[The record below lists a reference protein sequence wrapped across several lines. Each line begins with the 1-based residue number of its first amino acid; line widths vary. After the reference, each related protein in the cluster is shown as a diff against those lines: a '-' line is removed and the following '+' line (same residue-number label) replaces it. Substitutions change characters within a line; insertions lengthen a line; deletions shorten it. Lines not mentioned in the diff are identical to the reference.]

1 MNYFPSDKYN
11 LAWFKLAE
19 CVARGEKERALGVY
33 RLLSHSIADQAYSLQ
48 LEGDLLLAFKDELA
62 YDKYRSAIAWY
73 HKENRLQEATAI
85 GEHMALLCPHDSEV
99 VELLLSLYQNLE
111 SLEKIC
117 HYGGVLVDI
126 FINSQQLE
134 KIEPAIQKYAAP
146 LTHINKTRLYK
157 EVVRR
162 YVCNKHGQKDVGV
175 ALLHILLLFLI
186 DAHNESELYLFL
198 DELETLHQDYY
209 QEACAFIR

>member
-33 RLLSHSIADQAYSLQ
+33 RLLSHSIADQAYALQ

-62 YDKYRSAIAWY
+62 YDKYRAAIAWY
-73 HKENRLQEATAI
+73 HKANRLQEATAI

-99 VELLLSLYQNLE
+99 VELLLNLYQNLE
-111 SLEKIC
+111 SLEKVV

-126 FINSQQLE
+126 FVTNQQFDN
-134 KIEPAIQKYAAP
+134 IESTIQRYAAP
-146 LTHINKTRLYK
+146 LTPTNKTRLYK

-162 YVCNKHGQKDVGV
+162 YVRNKRGPKDVGV
-175 ALLHILLLFLI
+175 ALLHTLLLFLI
-186 DAHNESELYLFL
+186 DAHNEPELHLFL
-198 DELETLHQDYY
+198 DELETLHPGYY
-209 QEACAFIR
+209 QEACAFIQ